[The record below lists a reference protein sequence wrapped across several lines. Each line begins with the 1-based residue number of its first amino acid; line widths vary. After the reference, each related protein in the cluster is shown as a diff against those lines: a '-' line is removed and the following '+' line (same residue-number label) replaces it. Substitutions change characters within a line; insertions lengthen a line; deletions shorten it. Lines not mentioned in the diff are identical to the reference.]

1 MRKQISVTTM
11 LLMGLAVCLPL
22 APTKGQMRGASGQ
35 RPSNAAWH
43 KLPGLLYPAS
53 DGLWGMSD
61 RAGAFAGTAAAQAVA
76 TGGPDDF
83 GYTWDDS
90 VPFAWIDA
98 TSGTDTGMSGDSWW
112 QRFGPVNLPFAFKYY
127 ENTYAQVYIAAS
139 GYVAFTDEGA
149 WNSQSRLP
157 SPNKPNNV
165 VAPYWAPLKLAT
177 NGPRG
182 RVYYKSGGAPPN
194 RYFVVEWHQVTDAW
208 RQESTFTFEV
218 ILYEN
223 GDILFQ
229 YATMNGNA
237 CGHAGIEDSAGLDG
251 LAYGSFCQRY
261 PSNKAVRFSRPAP
274 SARVQVRPPFQGQ
287 FVAPG
292 EIVAFQ
298 QPIRN
303 TGELGTD
310 TYDLTVTSSWPVSLL
325 ATDGTTLLTDTDG
338 DGVVDTGPL
347 AERSFTTVTV
357 MIQTPPEAGIG
368 DYTTVSV
375 KVQSSLNPRKQKTA
389 TLRAAIAAPF
399 AQVFRVYRGRYDDVN
414 LYLVKPTGQALKRF
428 GSFIS
433 GVAVAETPDG
443 NFVCAW
449 STSRE
454 STPWLAT
461 ASIEYAVFD
470 PYGNLTRPVSNLTD
484 PSGATVDTY
493 DFSLAV
499 AVAPNGQIGVLWQRL
514 LYDRSSGQYNYNVYF
529 AILDPVGNVVVPP
542 TNLTNNAGWGL
553 NAPQF
558 WSPRIAAT
566 TDNRFMLAWTRSHA
580 DLSDIYYAVR
590 DTSGAEVRKITKL
603 TDSTGVWDGYYR
615 PTLTALSPDRVLLA
629 SERGDGDIY
638 FAVLD
643 SSGNLLR
650 YWQNLS
656 NDAWSRSELAP
667 DAVQLSDGR
676 IVVAWTSDSRI
687 RFAVLDR
694 SYNRI
699 AGPITLDNPAAVT
712 GDDYV
717 SVTADASGRAILTW
731 MDADSFYRR
740 NLYYALVDGKGKVLT
755 PPMIFRTS
763 PTSIQTSYE
772 GYGNTSYS
780 RYD

>member
-11 LLMGLAVCLPL
+11 LLMGLAGCLPL
-22 APTKGQMRGASGQ
+22 APTKGQMREASGQ

-149 WNSQSRLP
+149 WSSQSRLP

-368 DYTTVSV
+368 DYTIVSV

-399 AQVFRVYRGRYDDVN
+399 AQVFRDGSDVN
-414 LYLVKPTGQALKRF
+414 LYLVKPTGQALKRVA
-428 GSFIS
+428 SFIS
-433 GVAVAETPDG
+433 DVAMAETPDG

-449 STSRE
+449 NTSRG
-454 STPWLAT
+454 SRPGLGT

-484 PSGATVDTY
+484 HSGATVDTY

-566 TDNRFMLAWTRSHA
+566 TDNRFMLAWQRSHA

-603 TDSTGVWDGYYR
+603 TNDTGWEDGYYR

-629 SERGDGDIY
+629 FDRGDGDIY

-656 NDAWSRSELAP
+656 NDARSRSDLAP

-694 SYNRI
+694 SYNQI

>member
-1 MRKQISVTTM
+1 
-11 LLMGLAVCLPL
+11 
-22 APTKGQMRGASGQ
+22 
-35 RPSNAAWH
+35 
-43 KLPGLLYPAS
+43 
-53 DGLWGMSD
+53 MSD
-61 RAGAFAGTAAAQAVA
+61 RAGAFAGTVAAQAVA

-149 WNSQSRLP
+149 WPWQSRLP
-157 SPNKPNNV
+157 WPGKPNNV

-194 RYFVVEWHQVTDAW
+194 RYFVVEWHQVTDVW

-237 CGHAGIEDSAGLDG
+237 CGHAGIEDSAGLEG
-251 LAYGSFCQRY
+251 LAYGSYCQQY

-274 SARVQVRPPFQGQ
+274 SARVQVRPPFQGK

-292 EIVAFQ
+292 EIVAFR

-399 AQVFRVYRGRYDDVN
+399 AQVFRDGSDVN
-414 LYLVKPTGQALKRF
+414 LYLVKPTGQALKRVT
-428 GSFIS
+428 SQ
-433 GVAVAETPDG
+433 GVDVAMAVAETPDG

-449 STSRE
+449 QRIRW
-454 STPWLAT
+454 WLRPPT
-461 ASIEYAVFD
+461 ADIEYAMLD
-470 PYGNLTRPVSNLTD
+470 PYSNLTRPVSNLTD
-484 PSGATVDTY
+484 HSGATVDTY
-493 DFSLAV
+493 DQSLAV
-499 AVAPNGQIGVLWQRL
+499 AVAPNGQIGVLWARL
-514 LYDRSSGQYNYNVYF
+514 LYNPSSGQYNYNVYF

-542 TNLTNNAGWGL
+542 TNLTNNAGWGNYWGDL

-558 WSPRIAAT
+558 RSPRIAAT

-603 TDSTGVWDGYYR
+603 TNDTGSGDGYCC

-629 SERGDGDIY
+629 FEREDGDIY

-643 SSGNLLR
+643 SGGNLLR

-656 NDAWSRSELAP
+656 NDARSRLDRTP
-667 DAVQLSDGR
+667 DSVQLSDGR

-694 SYNRI
+694 SYNQI

-717 SVTADASGRAILTW
+717 SVAADASGRAILTW
-731 MDADSFYRR
+731 KDAESVWFYSP

-763 PTSIQTSYE
+763 PTSIHTSYE